1 MRQYLP
7 DFIDIQSWHGKGQ
20 YTRLYSSI
28 DGQLLMGGYIPDGYR
43 TLTGYPVVQ
52 DAAGLI
58 EFLKMVF
65 NAEEKFRT
73 IGGAGGIHAEMRIG
87 DSMLMLG
94 GGGPALAWSG
104 KSHPM
109 AFHVSVPD
117 VDATFELAIKAGA
130 IAFAPPT
137 DQFWDERTANI
148 EDPFGNYWYIGTCAW
163 RYAYFFQGLPML
175 QPYLHPVHGAAL
187 IDFIRRAFDAEEMG
201 RYTSPEGRIEHST
214 LKIGDATLEISEA
227 AGPYHPMPSMFYLY
241 VADADA
247 SYEQALQAGATSI
260 TPPADQSYGARSGGV
275 TDPFGNRW
283 YIATHHAKQQPTE

>member
-1 MRQYLP
+1 
-7 DFIDIQSWHGKGQ
+7 
-20 YTRLYSSI
+20 
-28 DGQLLMGGYIPDGYR
+28 MGDYIPEGYR

-58 EFLKMVF
+58 DFLKTAF

-94 GGGPALAWSG
+94 GGGPDVAWSG

-109 AFHVSVPD
+109 AFHVSVPH
-117 VDATFELAIKAGA
+117 VDTTFERAIKAGA
-130 IAFAPPT
+130 IAITPPT
-137 DQFWDERTANI
+137 DQFWGERTANI
-148 EDPFGNYWYIGTCAW
+148 EDPFGNYWYIGTRMGDTW
-163 RYAYFFQGLPML
+163 FFEGLPVL

-201 RYTSPEGRIEHST
+201 RYTSPEGKIEHST

-227 AGPYHPMPSMFYLY
+227 AGPYQPMPGTFYLY

-247 SYEQALQAGATSI
+247 SYEKALQAGATSI
-260 TPPADQSYGARSGGV
+260 TPPTDQSYGDRSGGV

-283 YIATHHAKQQPTE
+283 YIATHLAKQ